1 MLFHPTTF
9 WNLMARRYARTPV
22 KNVEAYQYKLDMIA
36 RSLSPQDRLLEF
48 GCGTGTTALI
58 HAARVSHIDA
68 IDFSSEMIAIAREK
82 AAEQSVTN
90 VRFEV
95 ATLEDW
101 PIGEDGGGYDA
112 VLGMSILHL
121 VADLDE
127 TLGQVYRALKPGGLF
142 FSSTACIAGQFGWV
156 RYILPP
162 LGAIGLLPKILVL
175 TQDMLT
181 QAMTA
186 QGLTIEHVWQPSK
199 EAAAFVIARKPE

>member
-1 MLFHPTTF
+1 M
-9 WNLMARRYARTPV
+9 
-22 KNVEAYQYKLDMIA
+22 
-36 RSLSPQDRLLEF
+36 
-48 GCGTGTTALI
+48 
-58 HAARVSHIDA
+58 
-68 IDFSSEMIAIAREK
+68 
-82 AAEQSVTN
+82 
-90 VRFEV
+90 
-95 ATLEDW
+95 
-101 PIGEDGGGYDA
+101 
-112 VLGMSILHL
+112 
-121 VADLDE
+121 
-127 TLGQVYRALKPGGLF
+127 KPGGLF